1 MAMGQRTWYAR
12 LVILAILLTFIG
24 VYVWQPGGTRV
35 LEVVSDGLY
44 LGAAIVAAIL
54 ALLASS
60 RFDHGL
66 PQRRAWMLLGTGLAL
81 WAVAECIWMYFQIG
95 AGREVPYPSVADVI
109 WGIGYVPLILG
120 MYLGHRSLGVRL
132 STRLRI
138 VAVVVYAALLA
149 ALAAW
154 LVAPMCGDLPAGSWA
169 EAFVGSFYLIG
180 NLTLAF
186 IATLSLIVVWDGLI
200 GRPWLS
206 IAIGMLLFALSD
218 TAFAYAAWVGHYAVG
233 RNGISG
239 AIDVVYLGAYL
250 SIALGTYRQATLSMA
265 DVPQAPASP

>member
-1 MAMGQRTWYAR
+1 MNPRPWFAR
-12 LVILAILLTFIG
+12 LAVIAVLLAFIG

-44 LGAAIVAAIL
+44 LGAALLAAIL
-54 ALLASS
+54 ALVASS
-60 RFDHGL
+60 RFDRGM
-66 PQRRAWMLLGTGLAL
+66 PQRRAWILLGTGMAF

-109 WGIGYVPLILG
+109 WGIGYAPLILG
-120 MYLGHRSLGVRL
+120 LYLGYRSLGVRL
-132 STRLRI
+132 RTRQRI
-138 VAVVVYAALLA
+138 VAAVIYAALLA

-154 LVAPMCGDLPAGSWA
+154 LLAPMCGDLPAGSWA
-169 EAFVGSFYLIG
+169 EAFVGSYYLIG

-200 GRPWLS
+200 GRPWLPLT
-206 IAIGMLLFALSD
+206 IGMLLFALSD
-218 TAFAYAAWVGHYAVG
+218 TAFAYAAWVGVYAVG

-239 AIDVVYLGAYL
+239 VIDVVYLGAYL
-250 SIALGTYRQATLSMA
+250 SIALGAYRQATLSLA
-265 DVPQAPASP
+265 DVPPLPASA